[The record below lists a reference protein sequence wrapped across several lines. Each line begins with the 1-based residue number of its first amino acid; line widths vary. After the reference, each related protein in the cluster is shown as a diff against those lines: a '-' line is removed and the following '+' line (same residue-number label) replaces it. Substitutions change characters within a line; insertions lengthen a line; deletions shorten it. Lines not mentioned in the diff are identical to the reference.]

1 MDIPVLI
8 PRHHAI
14 PLITF
19 IVGIL
24 AGWISEKIVLK
35 KLNDFASTTETDF
48 DDILIDSV
56 KGVTFFWF
64 LLLGTYFALQ
74 NSVLPE
80 KITKITDKAIVAVW
94 VISCA
99 VVLSR
104 FVVGTIETYS
114 KKQSG
119 LPSTSIFSNLA
130 RILIFLLAFL
140 IILQSLGISIAPI
153 LTALGVGG
161 LAVALALQ
169 DTLSNLFSGIQI
181 LISRQVKPGNLIKL
195 ENGDEGTVTDISWR
209 NTLITT
215 AANNTIVVPNSKMA
229 SNIITNY
236 HTPSAEIVLVVGNSV
251 AYNTDLEKAEKIA
264 VEAGNEIMRTIPGG
278 VPEFNC
284 LVRFHTFG
292 DSGIG
297 FNTIMRAK
305 TYGDQ
310 FPLKH
315 EFVKLLK
322 KRFAAAGIE
331 IPFPSRTVYLSSQ
344 GKEGLKQIA

>member
-19 IVGIL
+19 IAGII
-24 AGWISEKIVLK
+24 AGWISEKIVLR
-35 KLNDFASTTETDF
+35 KLNDFAATTETEF
-48 DDILIDSV
+48 DDILIASV
-56 KGVTFFWF
+56 KGITFFW
-64 LLLGTYFALQ
+64 LTLIGAYFALQ

-80 KITKITDKAIVAVW
+80 HITKITDKVIVSIW
-94 VISCA
+94 IMSCA

-104 FVVGTIETYS
+104 FAVGTIEMYS

-130 RILIFLLAFL
+130 RILIFLMAFL

-181 LISRQVKPGNLIKL
+181 LVSRQVKPGNLIKL

-215 AANNTIVVPNSKMA
+215 AANNTIVVPNAKMA

-236 HTPSAEIVLVVGNSV
+236 HTPSAEIAVVVGSSV
-251 AYNTDLEKAEKIA
+251 AYSTDLEKAEKIA
-264 VEAGNEIMRTIPGG
+264 VETGNEIMKKVPGG

-284 LVRFHTFG
+284 LVRFHTFA
-292 DSGIG
+292 DSGIA

-305 TYGDQ
+305 TFGDQ
-310 FPLKH
+310 FPIKH

-322 KRFAAAGIE
+322 KRFAEAGIE
-331 IPFPSRTVYLSSQ
+331 IPFPTRTVYLTNQS
-344 GKEGLKQIA
+344 K

>member
-19 IVGIL
+19 IAGIV

-35 KLNDFASTTETDF
+35 KLNDFAATTETEF

-56 KGVTFFWF
+56 KGITFFW
-64 LLLGTYFALQ
+64 LTLLGAYIALH
-74 NSVLPE
+74 NYSVLPV
-80 KITKITDKAIVAVW
+80 KATIITDKAIVSIW
-94 VISCA
+94 IMSCA

-104 FVVGTIETYS
+104 FAVGTIEMYS

-130 RILIFLLAFL
+130 RILIFLMAFL

-181 LISRQVKPGNLIKL
+181 LVSRQVKPGNLIKL

-215 AANNTIVVPNSKMA
+215 AANNTIVVPNAKMA

-236 HTPSAEIVLVVGNSV
+236 HTPSTEIAVVVGSSV
-251 AYNTDLEKAEKIA
+251 AYSTDLEKAEKIA
-264 VEAGNEIMRTIPGG
+264 VEAGNEIMKKIPGG

-292 DSGIG
+292 DSGIA

-305 TYGDQ
+305 TFGDQ
-310 FPLKH
+310 FPIKH

-322 KRFAAAGIE
+322 KRFAEAGIE
-331 IPFPSRTVYLSSQ
+331 IPFPTRTVYLTNQS
-344 GKEGLKQIA
+344 K